1 MKQIFVLLIIVF
13 ILAACE
19 KKEQQQTMPEQADSL
34 NTEADSTKIAINEN
48 APEWFNHLP
57 SEDGFLYAVAEGR
70 SIRANIAES
79 KALLKARSKL
89 AEKVEQ
95 LELSETEEHS
105 AAGADDAD
113 GETDKHSVIL
123 EKSRIKHKKQIKVG
137 KQWHVFILLE
147 MPLNKNN

>member
-1 MKQIFVLLIIVF
+1 MRQIFVFLIFVLIF
-13 ILAACE
+13 AGCE
-19 KKEQQQTMPEQADSL
+19 KKEQQTLPDQADSL
-34 NTEADSTKIAINEN
+34 NMVADSTKIASNEN

-57 SEDGFLYAVAEGR
+57 SEEGYLYAVAEGR

-79 KALLKARSKL
+79 KALLKARAKL
-89 AEKVEQ
+89 AEKVEELQ
-95 LELSETEEHS
+95 LSETDKSS

-113 GETDKHSVIL
+113 AETDTRIVIL